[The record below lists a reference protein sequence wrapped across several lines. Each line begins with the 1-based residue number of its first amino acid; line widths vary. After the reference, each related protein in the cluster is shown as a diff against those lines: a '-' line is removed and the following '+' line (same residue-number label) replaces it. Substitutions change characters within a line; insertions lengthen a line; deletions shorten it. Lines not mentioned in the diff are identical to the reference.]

1 MSALRPS
8 RLTVSWTA
16 AFPWVTPRLSGVVI
30 AVAAVY
36 AASYFVPVLALVAL
50 AAIAVVTGLVLADAA
65 IAPRPSTLAVTREP
79 LDHLA
84 LGVPATFRYA
94 LVNRGRTAARFDIV
108 ENPVDVLTLPSAPAS
123 GVVGADRRATA
134 SIDVMPIERG
144 DGTLGPIYVTARSPL
159 GLIQRRWIVETR
171 DEAHVFPDLSA
182 VERYG
187 TLARRDR
194 LVEAGFRKM
203 RLRGMGGEFDSLR
216 EYGPDDAFRSIDWK
230 ATARR
235 GKLMVAQYDVERS
248 QNVVLILDAGRLMT
262 PRLGRRRKFDYAVTA
277 ALSVAS
283 LASYSD
289 DKVGLLAFAGDV
301 IEHIAPRA
309 GKHHANGLTQRIYG
323 LQPRFEESDYERAFA
338 YLRRR
343 QPKRSLVIVFTDM
356 FDPVAS
362 ATVLANMS
370 VLSDRH
376 LVVCVLM
383 NDAAV
388 ESAVGTEPKTVHDAY
403 RASVGFGLLAERKKS
418 AAILAAKG
426 VSTIDVPAADLTVA
440 LINAYIEIKSR
451 SLL

>member
-1 MSALRPS
+1 MRAPRAKRDP
-8 RLTVSWTA
+8 WTA
-16 AFPWVTPRLSGVVI
+16 AFPWVTPRFVAIIVAI
-30 AVAAVY
+30 AVVY
-36 AASYFVPVLALVAL
+36 AASAFVPVLSLVAIVAGAL
-50 AAIAVVTGLVLADAA
+50 ALGLLVADAA
-65 IAPRPSTLAVTREP
+65 IAPRASTLDVQRAP

-84 LGVPATFRYA
+84 LGVPASLRYSV
-94 LVNRGRTAARFDIV
+94 VNRGRAPARYDII
-108 ENPVDVLTLPSAPAS
+108 ENPVDILRLADTPAS
-123 GVVGADRRATA
+123 GIVGPDRRSTA
-134 SIDVMPIERG
+134 SIELMPIERG
-144 DGTLGPIYVTARSPL
+144 DGRLGPIFVSARSPL
-159 GLIQRRWIVETR
+159 GLVQRRWIVASHDDAR
-171 DEAHVFPDLSA
+171 VLPDLRA

-216 EYGPDDAFRSIDWK
+216 EYRPDDAFRAIDWK

-248 QNVVLILDAGRLMT
+248 QNVVLVLDAGRLMT
-262 PRLGRRRKFDYAVTA
+262 PRLGSRRKFDYAVTA

-283 LASYSD
+283 LASLSD

-301 IEHIAPRA
+301 IEHIAPRS

-343 QPKRSLVIVFTDM
+343 QPKRSLIIVFTDM

-383 NDAAV
+383 NDAAI
-388 ESAVGTEPKTVHDAY
+388 EAAVGTDPSGIHEAY
-403 RASVGFGLLAERKKS
+403 RASVAFGLLAERKKS

-426 VSTIDVPAADLTVA
+426 VATIDVPAADLTVA
-440 LINAYIEIKSR
+440 LINTYIEIKSR

>member
-1 MSALRPS
+1 MVARRS
-8 RLTVSWTA
+8 RRASWTA
-16 AFPWVTPRLSGVVI
+16 AFGWVTGRFVGLVVAI
-30 AVAAVY
+30 AVVY
-36 AASYFVPVLALVAL
+36 AASEFAPSLALVAL
-50 AAIAVVTGLVLADAA
+50 ALGAVVLGLLVADAA
-65 IAPRPSTLAVTREP
+65 TGPRASTFEVEREP
-79 LDHLA
+79 LEHLA
-84 LGVPATFRYA
+84 LGVPAELRYA
-94 LVNRGRTAARFDIV
+94 VVNRGRTAARFDVV
-108 ENPVDVLTLPSAPAS
+108 ETPVGVLQLPEEPAS
-123 GVVGADRRATA
+123 GIVGPDRRLTVT
-134 SIDVMPIERG
+134 IDALPLERG
-144 DGTLGPIYVTARSPL
+144 DGRLGPLYVTARSPL
-159 GLIQRRWIVETR
+159 GLVQRRWTVAAAADAR
-171 DEAHVFPDLSA
+171 VFPDLRA
-182 VERYG
+182 VEQYG

-248 QNVVLILDAGRLMT
+248 QNVVLALDAGRLMT
-262 PRLGRRRKFDYAVTA
+262 PRLGTRRKFDYAVTA

-283 LASYSD
+283 LASLSD

-301 IEHIAPRA
+301 IEHIAPRS

-383 NDAAV
+383 NDAAI
-388 ESAVGTEPKTVHDAY
+388 ESAILAEPATVHDAY
-403 RASVGFGLLAERKKS
+403 RASVAFGLLAERKRS

-426 VSTIDVPAADLTVA
+426 VATIDVPAADLTVA
-440 LINAYIEIKSR
+440 LINTYIEIKSR